1 MVVLFFGG
9 IGTYYFKVFRW
20 RHLEDPKYDLLVV
33 KKTDNSELAF
43 FRKKTVPEYVDPA
56 RMQLESL
63 IKLRKA
69 TEKGTVR
76 PEGFD
81 QSMKEIG
88 TKLLDIMNGAK
99 LRQIPEIYEKKY
111 IDVLVGIS
119 EIYRGWRDL
128 EEVMAT
134 EIPEEKTRYLKSSIE
149 HTKKAERL
157 LKIQRQFFY
166 VK

>member
-43 FRKKTVPEYVDPA
+43 FRKKTVPEFIDPA
-56 RMQLESL
+56 RLQLESL

-76 PEGFD
+76 PDDYD
-81 QSMKEIG
+81 QTMKEIG
-88 TKLLDIMNGAK
+88 NRLLEIMNGAK
-99 LRQIPEIYEKKY
+99 LRQIPTVYEKKY
-111 IDVLVGIS
+111 IEVLVGIS
-119 EIYRGWRDL
+119 EVYRGWRDL
-128 EEVMAT
+128 EEVMST
-134 EIPEEKTRYLKSSIE
+134 DIPQEKTRFLKSSID
-149 HTKKAERL
+149 HTKKAEKL
-157 LKIQRQFFY
+157 LKIQRQNFY